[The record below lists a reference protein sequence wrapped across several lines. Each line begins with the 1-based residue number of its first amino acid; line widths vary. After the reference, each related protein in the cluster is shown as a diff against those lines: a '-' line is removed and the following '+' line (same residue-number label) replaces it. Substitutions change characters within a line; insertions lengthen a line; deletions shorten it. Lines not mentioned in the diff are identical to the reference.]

1 MRKIKAKIDKSNYVH
16 IFSDE
21 RTLFRDVI
29 ERYPGSYSHD
39 PGNLCALFYAY
50 LRPEADPP
58 QGIRSL
64 I

>member
-39 PGNLCALFYAY
+39 PGNLCALFYTY
-50 LRPEADPP
+50 LRAWGWSPS
-58 QGIRSL
+58 GYS
-64 I
+64 

>member
-39 PGNLCALFYAY
+39 PGNLCALFYTY
-50 LRPEADPP
+50 LRA
-58 QGIRSL
+58 
-64 I
+64 